1 VRQAFPD
8 GIYWLAIGQVPNLLN
23 LQGQLARQ
31 LTGAAPVFTT
41 EQEGKNALH
50 EALEGRLALV
60 VLDDVWNVDH
70 ADAFS
75 VTAPPA
81 RLLITTR
88 NREVLVGLGGA
99 EEHRVDLLS
108 PAQAHQMLATWT
120 GNENWSPSIG
130 SDTSILQCFP
140 KISRYLKNHCA
151 RSGIWTMSTRATVW
165 SGLRRV
171 RLLRGRR

>member
-1 VRQAFPD
+1 MRQAFPD

-88 NREVLVGLGGA
+88 NREVLVGWGGPRRTA
-99 EEHRVDLLS
+99 
-108 PAQAHQMLATWT
+108 WT
-120 GNENWSPSIG
+120 S
-130 SDTSILQCFP
+130 C
-140 KISRYLKNHCA
+140 
-151 RSGIWTMSTRATVW
+151 
-165 SGLRRV
+165 
-171 RLLRGRR
+171 